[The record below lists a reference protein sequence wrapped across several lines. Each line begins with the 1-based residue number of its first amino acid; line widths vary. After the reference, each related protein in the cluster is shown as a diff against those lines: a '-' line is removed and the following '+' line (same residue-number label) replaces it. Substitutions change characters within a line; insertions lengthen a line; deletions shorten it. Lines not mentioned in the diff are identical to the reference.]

1 MRNGKFARLYADA
14 SMPTSEIRAR
24 FGIGESS
31 LYRIIQ
37 RQGTPLRGHSAATA
51 AQPAPGPKTHR
62 KRSSSDGR
70 RAAAALDT
78 LVSTAAVAEQ
88 ASAIAPATR
97 GRSVPRRSVAQP
109 RMPAS
114 PVAITQAQASGN
126 GTRFRIRYA
135 GERVF
140 EAQSI
145 QDALRQAESLGATD
159 IMCGRASGS
168 IASEPPS
175 LIADSPQRKRARP
188 TRLGGPGGQGGGACL
203 VPTTW
208 PRCERVPPAVVA
220 VVRNSR
226 KT

>member
-1 MRNGKFARLYADA
+1 LTPGEDGQDASSEGVREATSGGVRTRGSRRPKVSLDEEREIARLYADP
-14 SMPTSEIRAR
+14 STPTSEIRAR

-37 RQGTPLRGHSAATA
+37 RQGTPLRGHTSAATA

-62 KRSSSDGR
+62 KRASRDGR

-88 ASAIAPATR
+88 ASAKAR
-97 GRSVPRRSVAQP
+97 GRSARRRSVAQP

-145 QDALRQAESLGATD
+145 QDALRQAESLGATEV
-159 IMCGRASGS
+159 M
-168 IASEPPS
+168 
-175 LIADSPQRKRARP
+175 
-188 TRLGGPGGQGGGACL
+188 
-203 VPTTW
+203 
-208 PRCERVPPAVVA
+208 AV
-220 VVRNSR
+220 SR
-226 KT
+226 QD